1 LTYKPTRREKVQRG
15 SHINRQTAKLQ
26 NLPVTIKYSE
36 MIAKSLPYFEQNALP
51 EFGKKTLWIL

>member
-1 LTYKPTRREKVQRG
+1 MKREKVQRG
-15 SHINRQTAKLQ
+15 IHINRQTVKLQ

-51 EFGKKTLWIL
+51 EFGKNTLWFL